1 MLSEVSATCDRIIVI
16 SGGKIVADA
25 KTDELSSSISGDE
38 KLSLDV
44 EGSVSTVLDTLKV
57 IPNVLKIRKIR
68 EVSDTTAR
76 YIVEYK
82 KDKDVRRDVFR
93 SLANAGCVILNMQSG
108 NETLEDSFLRLVAE
122 DGEV

>member
-1 MLSEVSATCDRIIVI
+1 M
-16 SGGKIVADA
+16 
-25 KTDELSSSISGDE
+25 
-38 KLSLDV
+38 
-44 EGSVSTVLDTLKV
+44 LDTLKV